1 MKVPAVFLLILA
13 TIALLVLT
21 DRPAK
26 INPIPF
32 RVLQEGETN
41 PPLRQ
46 VGATWPLPAGTRV
59 WLQTNQEPFG
69 IVSGIIGDG
78 AIFIDPI
85 AGKTFTLVRDV
96 VRHDWIEEKDGTSN
110 DTGNRDK

>member
-1 MKVPAVFLLILA
+1 MKAAAVFLLVLA
-13 TIALLVLT
+13 TIAVLVLL

-46 VGATWPLPAGTRV
+46 VGTAWPLPIGTRL
-59 WLQTNQEPFG
+59 WLKTNQEPCA
-69 IVSGIIGDG
+69 VVVNTVEDMVYLVDPVDG
-78 AIFIDPI
+78 KP
-85 AGKTFTLVRDV
+85 FTLMQRY
-96 VRHDWIEEKDGTSN
+96 VRHHYRESK
-110 DTGNRDK
+110 GNP

>member
-1 MKVPAVFLLILA
+1 MKAAAVFLLVIA
-13 TIALLVLT
+13 TIALLVLL

-46 VGATWPLPAGTRV
+46 VGSNWPTSRRVLGMAKDESGTLR
-59 WLQTNQEPFG
+59 
-69 IVSGIIGDG
+69 
-78 AIFIDPI
+78 
-85 AGKTFTLVRDV
+85 
-96 VRHDWIEEKDGTSN
+96 
-110 DTGNRDK
+110 NRDGN